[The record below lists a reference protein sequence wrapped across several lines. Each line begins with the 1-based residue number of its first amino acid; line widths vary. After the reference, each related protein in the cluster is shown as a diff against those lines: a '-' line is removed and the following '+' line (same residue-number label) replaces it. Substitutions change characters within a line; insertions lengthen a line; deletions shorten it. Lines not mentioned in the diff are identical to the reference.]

1 MKTNFKKSATLSTS
15 IPHGSIQMVPEFKRW
30 YNNIDIQYFPF
41 YKDTPS
47 AVKK

>member
-15 IPHGSIQMVPEFKRW
+15 IPHGSIQMVPEFKS
-30 YNNIDIQYFPF
+30 NIDIQYFPF

>member
-1 MKTNFKKSATLSTS
+1 
-15 IPHGSIQMVPEFKRW
+15 MVPDTEVTETGKDEGEISNSPVPTLGRGRG
-30 YNNIDIQYFPF
+30 NNIDIQYFPF